1 MKPRRVFAFLLDG
14 NLLVPVSVLLLV
26 AARVAPGSRL
36 VESMLD
42 KSYIACEFQVG
53 ETLGYYESILNAAEP
68 GNSGRSG
75 ESRDAEPPLVFV
87 PFGAVNIVEASPTYL
102 RWRIRPNLDIRWN
115 GTTFRSSSLGY
126 RTPEIDLG
134 KPEDV
139 YRILVFGS
147 SNTMGHGVDNDDAY
161 PRLLE
166 DWLNEQFNPDV
177 RIEVVNLAVSG
188 DSPSRRLQRIR
199 EEAGRFQADW
209 ILCDASPLDYALEE
223 NHLETIV
230 HSDPPI
236 EIPFEYVREALIRA
250 DVSAKDSPEQF
261 RLKLRG
267 EAEGLLEGS
276 FAGWKQEADR
286 LGIPFS
292 IVILPRADRKSQSR
306 RIVELIQSLASRNG
320 IDVID
325 ISGAFDDLEPSQ
337 FRVSEQDKHPSA
349 LGHRALFEELQ
360 SALVDRGGLPGL
372 SLPEPQSTVE

>member
-1 MKPRRVFAFLLDG
+1 MKLKRLLTLLPG
-14 NLLVPVSVLLLV
+14 SHALVPVSVLLLV
-26 AARVAPGSRL
+26 AAHVAPGFRPIQ
-36 VESMLD
+36 SMLG
-42 KSYIACEFQVG
+42 KSYIECEFQVG
-53 ETLGYYESILNAAEP
+53 ETVGYYESILNATGP
-68 GNSGRSG
+68 GNAERSG
-75 ESRDAEPPLVFV
+75 ESPGAEPPIAFV
-87 PFGAVNIVEASPTYL
+87 PFGAANIVEASPTYL

-126 RTPEIDLG
+126 RTPEIDLP
-134 KPEDV
+134 KPKDV

-166 DWLNEQFNPDV
+166 DWLNEQFNPGI

-209 ILCDASPLDYALEE
+209 ILCDASPLDHALEE

-230 HSDPPI
+230 RSEPPI
-236 EIPFEYVREALIRA
+236 EIPFEYVREALLRA
-250 DVSAKDSPEQF
+250 EVSAEDSPEKF
-261 RLKLRG
+261 RLKLRA
-267 EAEGLLEGS
+267 EVEGLLEGS
-276 FAGWKQEADR
+276 FVGWKDEADR
-286 LGIPFS
+286 LGVPLS
-292 IVILPRADRKSQSR
+292 MVILPRADRKSQSS

-337 FRVSEQDKHPSA
+337 FRVSERDKHPSA

-372 SLPEPQSTVE
+372 PLPEPQGALE